1 MCLGIGLPSLIPSF
15 LPIQNEKEVLEFWKA
30 ELIPLNFARIILL
43 QHKLFGVLLLLAPK
57 YS

>member
-1 MCLGIGLPSLIPSF
+1 MGLPSLVPGF